1 MNKLL
6 LLLIFCTTVAY
17 SQIGQTTFIP
27 LSVDYAFFRGSGELV
42 YLEIYIAFQESHL
55 QYSLSGENYRAEY
68 LATTEISQ
76 NDSVLFRKFDRRISE
91 IDSLGNISP
100 NRNFL
105 NIFNYSLD
113 PGLYIAKVTIQDLNS
128 TRKGEYF
135 FEFDAIQFTDHE
147 LQISH
152 IQLSSKITPDTSQSD
167 FQKNSFLV
175 IPNPEGSYSISQ
187 PVLYYYAELYNLDY
201 LNEKEGHYSYRCSIT
216 DLNGKLMKEYS
227 SKTKPKPGTS
237 AVIVG
242 GHNIIT
248 LPANIYYLNLEI
260 EDQESKEIVRAKKRF
275 NFIKPTRKIIV
286 SSDSAEVGSVRNFNL
301 AAYLDYSEEQLNQ
314 EFEQLRY
321 LTNQEQK
328 SIFVNLDLE
337 SKRVFLAKF
346 WYRFD
351 QTPKTEINEF
361 KTRYLQLIE
370 HANLNYGSMNKEGWK
385 TDRGRILLTYG
396 IPDEYRKK
404 IFEPF
409 YQISSFVHHK
419 AMGVGLG
426 LNICKRIVE
435 MNGGKIWVEDNGKT
449 AGACFSFTLP
459 IKISTIQNL
468 DEHLYE

>member
-6 LLLIFCTTVAY
+6 FFTIFWTSVIY

-27 LSVDYAFFRGSGELV
+27 LSVDYAFFRGAGEQA

-91 IDSLGNISP
+91 IDSIANIST
-100 NRNFL
+100 NRKFL

-113 PGLYIAKVTIQDLNS
+113 PGLYIAKATIQDLNS

-135 FEFDAIQFTDHE
+135 FEFEATRFTDRK
-147 LQISH
+147 LQVSD

-175 IPNPEGSYSISQ
+175 IPNPEGNFSISQ
-187 PVLYYYAELYNLDY
+187 PVLYYYAEIYNLDY
-201 LNEKEGHYSYRCSIT
+201 LKGKEGHYSYRCSIT
-216 DLNGKLMKEYS
+216 DLNGELIKQYS
-227 SKTKPKPGTS
+227 SKTNQKPGAS

-248 LPANIYYLNLEI
+248 LPAKTYYLNLEI
-260 EDQESKEIVRAKKRF
+260 EDQQSQEIVRATKRF
-275 NFIKPTRKIIV
+275 NLIKPTRKIIV
-286 SSDSAEVGSVRNFNL
+286 TSDSAGVGSVTNFNL
-301 AAYLDYSEEQLNQ
+301 AEYLQYSEEQLNH

-321 LTNQEQK
+321 LTSQEQK
-328 SIFVNLDLE
+328 SIFSNLDIE

-351 QTPKTEINEF
+351 QAPETEINEF

-396 IPDEYRKK
+396 IPDEIDRNYMAIDMKPYEIWHYHELEGGVQFIFADLTGFGDFDLLHSTYSRELYQPDWERLVRKT
-404 IFEPF
+404 
-409 YQISSFVHHK
+409 QGGTSFDTSP
-419 AMGVGLG
+419 
-426 LNICKRIVE
+426 N
-435 MNGGKIWVEDNGKT
+435 
-449 AGACFSFTLP
+449 
-459 IKISTIQNL
+459 
-468 DEHLYE
+468 